1 VPSPFSRQPV
11 KARSVLDELRLPH
24 LSTSSTPAS
33 GRAAVDSSLQGLMED
48 LPTGLILL
56 DDTGAVT
63 YANRFAKE
71 VLSTDGIALLQ
82 RAGAGYGGPGP
93 PRAQEPPDES
103 SPPAPANEANEPKQ
117 PETPENGELTP
128 LARFRFT
135 QSGTG
140 RRIEVV
146 RYAAPEGT
154 LLQLRDLSVHG
165 NGDTGR
171 IQASG
176 ATVDSGVEAMR
187 RLSGGV
193 AHDFNN
199 ILSVIRSHVQLLQ
212 EPGRHDPEAQAALQ
226 EIDESVTR
234 AMDLTRRLLSFSQ
247 TARPRHRHVDVNDE
261 LRSMHGI
268 ITGLVRGDVEV
279 IFRLSPEDVPVLM
292 DPDQLE
298 QVVLTL
304 VISAGDS
311 LPDGGD
317 LEVATESVEIGPDRH
332 PMVPVPAG
340 PGRYVCV
347 TVGRTSEAEGEG
359 PREEGP
365 ESQRFRTN
373 GTGALGLPSVYGI
386 VEQAWG
392 YVQGHSHPERGN
404 AYRVYLPRADRGS

>member
-1 VPSPFSRQPV
+1 M
-11 KARSVLDELRLPH
+11 LDELRRPS
-24 LSTSSTPAS
+24 LSTPPAPAS
-33 GRAAVDSSLQGLMED
+33 GRAAVDSSLHGLMED
-48 LPTGLILL
+48 LPTGLILV
-56 DDTGAVT
+56 DDLGAVT

-71 VLSTDGIALLQ
+71 VLSTDGIALLH
-82 RAGAGYGGPGP
+82 RAGIGCAGPDPPLEVPGAPCTTNGPK
-93 PRAQEPPDES
+93 EPQQ
-103 SPPAPANEANEPKQ
+103 ARTA
-117 PETPENGELTP
+117 ENGELIS

-140 RRIEVV
+140 RRIEAV

-165 NGDTGR
+165 NGDRGR
-171 IQASG
+171 IPASG

-199 ILSVIRSHVQLLQ
+199 ILCVIRSHVQLLQ
-212 EPGRHDPEAQAALQ
+212 EPGRHDPEAEAALQ

-247 TARPRHRHVDVNDE
+247 AARPRHRHVDVNDE
-261 LRSMHGI
+261 LLSMHGI
-268 ITGLVRGDVEV
+268 IAGLVRNDVKV
-279 IFRLSPEDVPVLM
+279 VFRLSPEDVPVLM

-311 LPDGGD
+311 LPEGGD

-332 PMVPVPAG
+332 PVVPVPAG

-347 TVGRTSEAEGEG
+347 TVGCTSEAEGDGSGREG
-359 PREEGP
+359 PDSE
-365 ESQRFRTN
+365 RFRTN

-392 YVQGHSHPERGN
+392 YVQGHSHPEQGN
-404 AYRVYLPRADRGS
+404 AYRVYLPRADQGS